1 MTYEEKLKYI
11 FNQPTEEKSEKCIVF
26 EDKLINLLQ
35 FQHPSY
41 KKVSRERNL

>member
-1 MTYEEKLKYI
+1 MTYEDKLKYFFFDAI
-11 FNQPTEEKSEKCIVF
+11 EKKSEKRIAF
-26 EDKLINLLQ
+26 EDKLISLLQ